1 MIRVSE
7 LKLPVTGNQ
16 KALEKK
22 LAKALRVPVEEIKA
36 YRIFKR
42 SLDAR
47 KKDNIHYAYVVD
59 VEVKNENKILE
70 KNKEKHISKTPDLAY
85 HLPKGENRPSK
96 RPVVVGFGPAGM
108 FAALLLA
115 EMGLQPIVLERGG
128 DVDSRK
134 QAVDTFWQ
142 TGKLDAESNVQFGEG
157 GAGTFSDGKLTTR
170 IKDPRCRKVLEE
182 MVDAG
187 APEEILYDAKPHIG
201 TDLLRGVVKQLREK
215 IISLGGEVR
224 FFAKVT
230 GFQWEND
237 RVQAVF
243 LQNGEK
249 IEAEDVVLALGHS
262 ARDTFTLLYEE
273 KFALEQKPFA
283 MGVRIEHPQVMIDAV
298 QYGNAA
304 AILPAADYRLTYT
317 TQKNRGVY
325 TFCMCPGG
333 FIVPA
338 ASGPE
343 QVVVN
348 GMSPSNRGSRWSNSG
363 MVVEIQPEDLRS
375 GELRIESGELAAQ
388 QNERLL
394 AINPSLNHSQLST
407 LNSQL
412 LPLHFQEELERQCW
426 LQGGRR
432 QTAPAQR
439 MMDFTRK
446 KLSYDLPESSYS
458 PGIISSPLHF
468 WLPPF
473 ISKRVSLGF
482 QQFGRS
488 SHGFL
493 TNEAVMIGV
502 ETRTS
507 SPVRIVRDKETL
519 QHITVRGLFPCGE
532 GAGYAGGIVS
542 AGIDGERCAEA
553 AANYLHH

>member
-59 VEVKNENKILE
+59 AEVKNENKILE
-70 KNKEKHISKTPDLAY
+70 KNKDKHISKTPDLAY
-85 HLPKGENRPSK
+85 HLPKGENYPAK

-115 EMGLQPIVLERGG
+115 EMGLKPIVLERGG

-142 TGKLDAESNVQFGEG
+142 TGKLDVESNVQFGEG

-170 IKDPRCRKVLEE
+170 IKDPRCRRVLEE

-283 MGVRIEHPQVMIDAV
+283 MGVRIEHPQAMIDAV
-298 QYGNAA
+298 QYGDAA
-304 AILPAADYRLTYT
+304 ALLPAADYHLTYT

-333 FIVPA
+333 YVVAA
-338 ASGPE
+338 ASEEGRLA
-343 QVVVN
+343 VN
-348 GMSPSNRGSRWSNSG
+348 GMSEHAR
-363 MVVEIQPEDLRS
+363 D
-375 GELRIESGELAAQ
+375 
-388 QNERLL
+388 
-394 AINPSLNHSQLST
+394 
-407 LNSQL
+407 
-412 LPLHFQEELERQCW
+412 
-426 LQGGRR
+426 GRKCKFCL
-432 QTAPAQR
+432 TGA
-439 MMDFTRK
+439 DF
-446 KLSYDLPESSYS
+446 P
-458 PGIISSPLHF
+458 
-468 WLPPF
+468 
-473 ISKRVSLGF
+473 
-482 QQFGRS
+482 
-488 SHGFL
+488 
-493 TNEAVMIGV
+493 
-502 ETRTS
+502 
-507 SPVRIVRDKETL
+507 
-519 QHITVRGLFPCGE
+519 
-532 GAGYAGGIVS
+532 
-542 AGIDGERCAEA
+542 
-553 AANYLHH
+553 

>member
-47 KKDNIHYAYVVD
+47 KKDNIHYVYVVD

-142 TGKLDAESNVQFGEG
+142 TGKLDVESNVQFGEG

-283 MGVRIEHPQVMIDAV
+283 MGVRIEHPQAMIDAV
-298 QYGNAA
+298 QYGDAA
-304 AILPAADYRLTYT
+304 ALLPAADYRRKTA
-317 TQKNRGVY
+317 VSIPSV
-325 TFCMCPGG
+325 C
-333 FIVPA
+333 VPA
-338 ASGPE
+338 AMWLRRHPKKAGL
-343 QVVVN
+343 
-348 GMSPSNRGSRWSNSG
+348 PS
-363 MVVEIQPEDLRS
+363 M
-375 GELRIESGELAAQ
+375 A
-388 QNERLL
+388 
-394 AINPSLNHSQLST
+394 
-407 LNSQL
+407 
-412 LPLHFQEELERQCW
+412 
-426 LQGGRR
+426 
-432 QTAPAQR
+432 
-439 MMDFTRK
+439 
-446 KLSYDLPESSYS
+446 
-458 PGIISSPLHF
+458 
-468 WLPPF
+468 
-473 ISKRVSLGF
+473 
-482 QQFGRS
+482 
-488 SHGFL
+488 
-493 TNEAVMIGV
+493 
-502 ETRTS
+502 
-507 SPVRIVRDKETL
+507 
-519 QHITVRGLFPCGE
+519 
-532 GAGYAGGIVS
+532 
-542 AGIDGERCAEA
+542 
-553 AANYLHH
+553 

>member
-142 TGKLDAESNVQFGEG
+142 TGKLDVESNVQFGEG

-201 TDLLRGVVKQLREK
+201 TDLLRGVVKHRE
-215 IISLGGEVR
+215 
-224 FFAKVT
+224 A
-230 GFQWEND
+230 
-237 RVQAVF
+237 
-243 LQNGEK
+243 
-249 IEAEDVVLALGHS
+249 
-262 ARDTFTLLYEE
+262 
-273 KFALEQKPFA
+273 
-283 MGVRIEHPQVMIDAV
+283 
-298 QYGNAA
+298 
-304 AILPAADYRLTYT
+304 YR
-317 TQKNRGVY
+317 
-325 TFCMCPGG
+325 
-333 FIVPA
+333 
-338 ASGPE
+338 
-343 QVVVN
+343 
-348 GMSPSNRGSRWSNSG
+348 SR
-363 MVVEIQPEDLRS
+363 
-375 GELRIESGELAAQ
+375 
-388 QNERLL
+388 
-394 AINPSLNHSQLST
+394 
-407 LNSQL
+407 
-412 LPLHFQEELERQCW
+412 
-426 LQGGRR
+426 
-432 QTAPAQR
+432 
-439 MMDFTRK
+439 K
-446 KLSYDLPESSYS
+446 
-458 PGIISSPLHF
+458 
-468 WLPPF
+468 
-473 ISKRVSLGF
+473 
-482 QQFGRS
+482 
-488 SHGFL
+488 
-493 TNEAVMIGV
+493 
-502 ETRTS
+502 
-507 SPVRIVRDKETL
+507 
-519 QHITVRGLFPCGE
+519 
-532 GAGYAGGIVS
+532 
-542 AGIDGERCAEA
+542 
-553 AANYLHH
+553 

>member
-59 VEVKNENKILE
+59 AEVKNENKILE
-70 KNKEKHISKTPDLAY
+70 KNKDKHISKTPDLAY
-85 HLPKGENRPSK
+85 HLPKGENYPAK

-115 EMGLQPIVLERGG
+115 
-128 DVDSRK
+128 
-134 QAVDTFWQ
+134 
-142 TGKLDAESNVQFGEG
+142 
-157 GAGTFSDGKLTTR
+157 
-170 IKDPRCRKVLEE
+170 E

-201 TDLLRGVVKQLREK
+201 TDLLRGVVKRLREK

-283 MGVRIEHPQVMIDAV
+283 MGVRIEHPQAMIDAV
-298 QYGNAA
+298 QYGDAA
-304 AILPAADYRLTYT
+304 ALLPAADYRLTYT

-333 FIVPA
+333 YVVAA
-338 ASGPE
+338 ASEEGRLA
-343 QVVVN
+343 VN
-348 GMSPSNRGSRWSNSG
+348 GMSEHARDGRNANSALL
-363 MVVEIQPEDLRS
+363 VQIFPEDFGS
-375 GELRIESGELAAQ
+375 DHPLAGM
-388 QNERLL
+388 L
-394 AINPSLNHSQLST
+394 
-407 LNSQL
+407 
-412 LPLHFQEELERQCW
+412 FQRELEEKAF
-426 LQGGRR
+426 LAGGGSY
-432 QTAPAQR
+432 TAPVQTVGSFLGKGKVEAAEVTATYR
-439 MMDFTRK
+439 PAVR
-446 KLSYDLPESSYS
+446 ESSLDEIFPAFMTEALREALPAMGRKLKGFDRADAVLTAVES
-458 PGIISSPLHF
+458 RSSSP
-468 WLPPF
+468 
-473 ISKRVSLGF
+473 I
-482 QQFGRS
+482 
-488 SHGFL
+488 
-493 TNEAVMIGV
+493 
-502 ETRTS
+502 
-507 SPVRIVRDKETL
+507 RILRDKTGMSL
-519 QHITVRGLFPCGE
+519 CKQGIYPAGE

-542 AGIDGERCAEA
+542 AAVDGIFVAEKIA
-553 AANYLHH
+553 EKYGWMK

>member
-59 VEVKNENKILE
+59 AEVKNENKILE
-70 KNKEKHISKTPDLAY
+70 KNKDKHISKTPDLAY

-115 EMGLQPIVLERGG
+115 EMGLKPIVLERGG

-142 TGKLDAESNVQFGEG
+142 TGKLDVESNVQFGEG

-201 TDLLRGVVKQLREK
+201 TDLLRGVVKRLREK

-262 ARDTFTLLYEE
+262 ARDTFSLLYEE

-283 MGVRIEHPQVMIDAV
+283 MGVRIEHPQAMIDAV
-298 QYGNAA
+298 QYGDAA
-304 AILPAADYRLTYT
+304 ALLPAADYRLTYT

-325 TFCMCPGG
+325 TFCMCPGSYTAPVQTVGSFLGKGKVEAAEVTATYRPAVRESSLDEIFPAFMTEALREALPAMGRKLKG
-333 FIVPA
+333 FDRADAVLTAVESRSSSPIRILRDKT
-338 ASGPE
+338 
-343 QVVVN
+343 
-348 GMSPSNRGSRWSNSG
+348 GMS
-363 MVVEIQPEDLRS
+363 L
-375 GELRIESGELAAQ
+375 
-388 QNERLL
+388 
-394 AINPSLNHSQLST
+394 
-407 LNSQL
+407 
-412 LPLHFQEELERQCW
+412 CK
-426 LQGGRR
+426 QGIY
-432 QTAPAQR
+432 PA
-439 MMDFTRK
+439 
-446 KLSYDLPESSYS
+446 
-458 PGIISSPLHF
+458 
-468 WLPPF
+468 
-473 ISKRVSLGF
+473 
-482 QQFGRS
+482 
-488 SHGFL
+488 
-493 TNEAVMIGV
+493 
-502 ETRTS
+502 
-507 SPVRIVRDKETL
+507 
-519 QHITVRGLFPCGE
+519 GE

-542 AGIDGERCAEA
+542 AAVDGIFVAEKIA
-553 AANYLHH
+553 EKYGWMK